1 MDQLI
6 LDNKLLLNYLNIDI
20 RIYSIGTHIYH
31 YYNRVDLNKSQ
42 QESDNLH
49 QLNQMDN
56 NNDNL
61 LNLFENN
68 YRHSDNHKE
77 IFNEDDNQYMQLNLH

>member
-1 MDQLI
+1 M
-6 LDNKLLLNYLNIDI
+6 
-20 RIYSIGTHIYH
+20 YH

-68 YRHSDNHKE
+68 YHHFDNYKE
-77 IFNEDDNQYMQLNLH
+77 ILNEGDNQYMQLNLH